1 MQYVKGV
8 CLPVPPFGADPNLWY
23 PVIQGDESCVLE
35 VGDPVELEDLIP
47 ILEEGDSLVSYV
59 QEIDEIQNNLPN
71 SFVRRKSWW
80 AGEAKLEF
88 CLDR

>member
-35 VGDPVELEDLIP
+35 VGDPVGLEDLLTF
-47 ILEEGDSLVSYV
+47 LEEGDSLVSYT
-59 QEIDEIQNNLPN
+59 QEIDDLEKQYPDRFIRRR
-71 SFVRRKSWW
+71 SFW

-88 CLDR
+88 CLES